1 MIFKVI
7 LQNLQTSNTSAS
19 QKNSREITSEN
30 IQNLQ
35 AREKFVGVGFS
46 KAKTRDTDVILS
58 PSFPQYLMLL
68 LLLSEVWNYIP
79 QADTLL

>member
-1 MIFKVI
+1 MRIFE
-7 LQNLQTSNTSAS
+7 A
-19 QKNSREITSEN
+19 
-30 IQNLQ
+30 
-35 AREKFVGVGFS
+35 EKISWGVGFS
-46 KAKTRDTDVILS
+46 KTKTRDTDVILS